1 MKRYILALAFIVP
14 TMINLQSQIRTLDKK
29 YNKTIENELTM
40 LKDQLFINLYYKSL
54 AIVGGNI
61 TPPDGSNYIQIS
73 DLTIKY
79 ARDENADRLIKRW
92 VEKKYKSYNPK
103 QNLYLMR
110 CLDFY
115 NSNDLKLYIDSVRQI
130 ELKR

>member
-1 MKRYILALAFIVP
+1 
-14 TMINLQSQIRTLDKK
+14 MINLQSQIRTLDKK